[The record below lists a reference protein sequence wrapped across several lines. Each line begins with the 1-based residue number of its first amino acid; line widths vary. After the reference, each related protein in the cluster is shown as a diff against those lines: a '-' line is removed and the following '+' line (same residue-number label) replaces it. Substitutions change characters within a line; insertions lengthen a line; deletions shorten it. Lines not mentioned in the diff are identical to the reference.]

1 MKTPSRKALLALFP
15 LLGLA
20 AALAI
25 APPPSAAQKAH
36 KFAMILPG
44 PVEDGDYNF
53 SGYQVIQDI
62 RQRFNMP
69 ASYSERIGAADDE
82 RVAREY
88 INSGHDIVSFYGAQ
102 YFRTLQK
109 LAPQF
114 PELSFI
120 IQTSGRPPLPPN
132 VWNIRRLWPEAFHPF
147 GVLAGMSTK
156 TNKVGVIGGIPIPDF
171 KGAINTIWIAL
182 KQVNPKAELVY
193 AFTGNQNDP
202 VKARQ
207 VAEAQ
212 IAGGVDFIITMVNLG
227 VYGVIDAVKQADRP
241 VLITSWVTDKAD
253 KAPKHFAGSLL
264 VDFRPSTRKAMEGLL
279 QGQRGG
285 YLEVGPG
292 TGFSLSDLTNVGPE
306 AARATRTLFDKVAR
320 GEVQLQYSID
330 EILLK

>member
-1 MKTPSRKALLALFP
+1 MKTRAAILYGALVLLAG
-15 LLGLA
+15 LGF
-20 AALAI
+20 ALALGPWP
-25 APPPSAAQKAH
+25 AAAQKAH

-53 SGYQVIQDI
+53 SGYQVLQDVK
-62 RQRFNMP
+62 QHFSLP

-88 INSGHDIVSFYGAQ
+88 INSGHDIVSFYGVQ
-102 YFRTLQK
+102 YLRTLQK

-114 PELSFI
+114 PEVSFI
-120 IQTSGRPPLPPN
+120 IQTSGKPPLPPN

-147 GVLAGMSTK
+147 GALAGMSTR
-156 TNKVGVIGGIPIPDF
+156 TNKVGVIGGLPIPDF

-182 KQVNPKAELVY
+182 KQVNPKAELIY
-193 AFTGNQNDP
+193 SFTGNQNDP

-212 IAGGVDFIITMVNLG
+212 IGAGVDFIITMVNLG

-241 VLITSWVTDKAD
+241 VLITSWVTDKSD

-264 VDFRPSTRKAMEGLL
+264 VDFRPSTRKALEETLR
-279 QGQRGG
+279 GQRGG
-285 YLEVGPG
+285 YIEVGPG
-292 TGFSLSDLTNVGPE
+292 TGFSLSDLTNVPPE
-306 AARATRTLFDKVAR
+306 AARATRALFDKVAR
-320 GEVQLQYSID
+320 REIQLQYSID
-330 EILLK
+330 EVVLK